1 MAAVLIALFL
11 LWITPVKAGVI
22 LRGDGKSVEIRLGIM
37 VWGLRLTGRAIIGPG
52 MRRLS
57 LLGRQV
63 PFPKRREKRPPMLS
77 WILSLRRVMRR
88 HPWLR
93 QGARMR
99 KAEIQLEL
107 GLRDAAAAALLTGL
121 IRALSGV
128 VQGLVIRARP
138 RLDGQWRVYAACII
152 EGRAG
157 MIGLACALARLSNR
171 KKEEKPWS
179 IPSAA

>member
-1 MAAVLIALFL
+1 MAAVLIALFF

-22 LRGDGKSVEIRLGIM
+22 LRGDGRGADIRLGITI
-37 VWGLRLTGRAIIGPG
+37 WGVRLTGLASVGPG

-57 LLGRQV
+57 LLGWQV
-63 PFPKRREKRPPMLS
+63 PFPKRREKRLAVVP

-121 IRALSGV
+121 MRALSGV